1 LCLFNSQYFIR
12 ITSTMSSSTE
22 AAAARLFGL
31 QNLNALITGGTKGI
45 GRAIAEEFV
54 NLGARVFVCSRN
66 QEDVDATVAALKALR
81 PGEAWAAGIAADV
94 AEPGGR
100 AALVAA
106 AAAAFGGDGVIDVL
120 VNNVGRNVRK
130 ATAEYSEEERAGVF
144 ATNYDSAFELTKLCY
159 PLLKRAAAV
168 QGGSAAGGERGEA
181 AAGAGSATA
190 TATATAAPSSPLP
203 RTSPPR
209 RCGASVLFNSSV
221 AAGPGAMRSG
231 ALYASTKAALNQLAR
246 YLAAEWAPDGIRV
259 NAVCPW
265 YTSTELAQQV
275 LKEEGFRT
283 AVERRTPLGRVGEPR
298 EVAAAFAFL
307 AGPAG
312 RYVTGQCLG
321 VDGGYGAV
329 GFWPD
334 ASLLPGQGG
343 GGESEVRGVHPALV
357 GGEF

>member
-1 LCLFNSQYFIR
+1 M
-12 ITSTMSSSTE
+12 STIES
-22 AAAARLFGL
+22 AAARLYGL
-31 QNLNALITGGTKGI
+31 QGLNCLVTGGTKGI

-54 NLGARVFVCSRN
+54 LLGARVFVCSRN
-66 QEDVDATVAALKALR
+66 QQEVDATVNALKALR
-81 PGEAWAAGIAADV
+81 PGAWAAGVVADV
-94 AEPGGR
+94 AEADGR
-100 AALVAA
+100 EALVAA
-106 AAAAFGGDGVIDVL
+106 VEAAFGDGGGGAGLDCL

-130 ATAEYSEEERAGVF
+130 PTAEYTSDERAGVF
-144 ATNYDSAFELTKLCY
+144 ATNYDSAFELTRLCF
-159 PLLKRAAAV
+159 PLLRRAADA
-168 QGGSAAGGERGEA
+168 QGGGGAGGSGAATTAGASAA
-181 AAGAGSATA
+181 
-190 TATATAAPSSPLP
+190 PQ
-203 RTSPPR
+203 SPPIRR

-246 YLAAEWAPDGIRV
+246 YLAAEWAPHGIRV

-275 LKEEGFRT
+275 LKDDGFRG
-283 AVERRTPLGRVGEPR
+283 AVEARTPLGRVGEPR

-307 AGPAG
+307 ASPAA
-312 RYVTGQCLG
+312 RYLTGQCLA
-321 VDGGYGAV
+321 VDGGYSAV

-343 GGESEVRGVHPALV
+343 AEDGKAEVRAVHPALA